1 MRRHLIIASRAYTI
15 EELVEKSTRETSQA
29 VDTETGA
36 LRFTSVGTNAFSAYN
51 EWWVSWEGACRSVSS
66 SLLYITIIII
76 IIDHCRNTYTEACRG
91 VKARVVRPNIECTNG

>member
-15 EELVEKSTRETSQA
+15 EELVEKSNRETSQA
-29 VDTETGA
+29 VPTETGA

-51 EWWVSWEGACRSVSS
+51 EWWVSWEDG
-66 SLLYITIIII
+66 
-76 IIDHCRNTYTEACRG
+76 CRNTYTEACRG